1 MTPERLLTI
10 LLTPAISTFGFSVM
24 FRVRMRHL
32 PAATIGG
39 ILAYLYYLGA
49 DKIISG
55 EFFPNFMAAFLV
67 AIYCEICARVLRAP
81 VQIYLIPV
89 LVPLFPGG
97 TLYYAMYYLV
107 AQNYTL
113 FTENLI
119 LTLEAAFGIA
129 GGMIVGLAVAAAILS
144 LIKRIRKP
152 KQPKNMAET
161 PKEDS
166 NAD

>member
-10 LLTPAISTFGFSVM
+10 LLTPAISTFGFAVM

-32 PAATIGG
+32 PASTVGG
-39 ILAYLYYLGA
+39 ILAYLFYLGA
-49 DKIISG
+49 ADLIPG
-55 EFFPNFMAAFLV
+55 EFFANFVAAFLA

-97 TLYYAMYYLV
+97 MLYYAMYYLV

-129 GGMIVGLAVAAAILS
+129 GGMIVGLAVTAAVLS
-144 LIKRIRKP
+144 LIRRIRKP
-152 KQPKNMAET
+152 KQTKNMSDLK
-161 PKEDS
+161 KEDS